1 MLWGAWAT
9 CECVVT
15 RGLLSW
21 DSPDLRLLFQ
31 NHLSC
36 SLSSIPVLGIDLMI
50 NLFRVSGEKA
60 GWEGPR
66 SMTLKGRGFL

>member
-31 NHLSC
+31 NHLRA
-36 SLSSIPVLGIDLMI
+36 PVL
-50 NLFRVSGEKA
+50 F
-60 GWEGPR
+60 
-66 SMTLKGRGFL
+66 TLKHPSLGHRFNGQPL